1 MPIDDRDSLTIR
13 RPDDWHVHL
22 RDGAMLAACAVH
34 TARQFGRAIIMPNLV
49 PPVTKVAEASAYRA
63 RIRAA
68 VPKDLNFEPLMT
80 CYLTDGAD
88 PAELAR
94 GKQEGVWVAAKLYP
108 AHATTNS
115 AHGVTSM
122 DRVAKGLEAMEKAG
136 MPLLVH
142 GEVTDPEVDI
152 FDREAVFLD
161 KVLAPLLK
169 RHEGLRIVLE
179 HITTKEGVAF
189 VEAHPGRM
197 GGTIT
202 PHHLSYN
209 RNAIFKG
216 GIRPHFYCL
225 PIAKREEHR
234 LALRRAATSGGTQFF
249 LGTDTAPHTTDT
261 KECACGCA
269 GVFNAPALAR
279 CFSAR
284 SMRARLFHFRRRYRI
299 GAVIGRVVAA
309 GPVVARKPDA
319 AERRRCGQ
327 RHGGPV
333 PVDYA
338 GADIGPEA
346 VVFLRGAADQRGDKA
361 IARAVRLGD
370 RLVEIVDANHLEDR
384 AEQFLVVALHHAGDV
399 DDRGGEERQRIV
411 GAQQGA

>member
-1 MPIDDRDSLTIR
+1 MPIPNTITLR

-22 RDGAMLAACAVH
+22 RDGALLAACAVH
-34 TARQFGRAIIMPNLV
+34 TARQFARAIIMPNLV
-49 PPVTKVAEASAYRA
+49 QPVTKVAEAAAYRA

-68 VPKDLNFEPLMT
+68 VPADLKFEPLMT

-88 PAELAR
+88 PAELSR
-94 GKQEGVWVAAKLYP
+94 GKAEGVWVAAKLYP

-169 RHEGLRIVLE
+169 RHPGLKIVLE
-179 HITTKEGVAF
+179 HITTREGVAF
-189 VEAHPGRM
+189 VEANPGRM

-234 LALRRAATSGGTQFF
+234 LALRRAATSGNPAFF
-249 LGTDTAPHTTDT
+249 LGTDTAPHSTDT

-269 GVFNAPALAR
+269 GIFNAPVAMQVYAQVFAEEGRLDNLEAFASLNGPRFYGLPVNEERVTLRAAALDAPD
-279 CFSAR
+279 SVDVPGLAPGL
-284 SMRARLFHFRRRYRI
+284 AKTITVFR
-299 GAVIGRVVAA
+299 
-309 GPVVARKPDA
+309 PDT
-319 AERRRCGQ
+319 
-327 RHGGPV
+327 
-333 PVDYA
+333 PVDWS
-338 GADIGPEA
+338 
-346 VVFLRGAADQRGDKA
+346 F
-361 IARAVRLGD
+361 
-370 RLVEIVDANHLEDR
+370 
-384 AEQFLVVALHHAGDV
+384 
-399 DDRGGEERQRIV
+399 
-411 GAQQGA
+411 